1 MDLLLVALAT
11 AFVLSTV
18 DYWIFLGFLRVPLAL
33 VVSVVATVTLDTHPL
48 GVQAVTAAA
57 GAFAALTALVVVE
70 RLVSPVTTVGGR
82 R

>member
-1 MDLLLVALAT
+1 MDLLLAALAT
-11 AFVLSTV
+11 AFVLSAV
-18 DYWIFLGFLRVPLAL
+18 DYWTFLGFLRVPLAL
-33 VVSVVATVTLDTHPL
+33 VVSAVATVTLEPHPL
-48 GVQAVTAAA
+48 GMQAVTSAA